1 MKRTY
6 QRTPKEKRDE
16 IVSVFLSGDNSA
28 DELAEYYNVNP
39 HTLRTW
45 VKRYRHSK
53 KVVSLQA
60 DTKPLEDMAR
70 KKKEEKSPE
79 VLALEARV
87 RELELQNLALNTLID
102 VAEKNGIDIRKK
114 SGAKQTGLLQEE
126 DGRGGAAGPRDPY
139 SGCST

>member
-1 MKRTY
+1 MRRLKKW
-6 QRTPKEKRDE
+6 TPKEKRDE
-16 IVSVFLSGDNSA
+16 VVLMYLSGDNRVE
-28 DELAEYYNVNP
+28 ELGEYYNVNP
-39 HTLRTW
+39 STIRTW
-45 VKRYRHSK
+45 IKRYRQSS

-102 VAEKNGIDIRKK
+102 IAERNGIDIRKK
-114 SGAKQTGLLQEE
+114 SGAKQ
-126 DGRGGAAGPRDPY
+126 
-139 SGCST
+139 

>member
-1 MKRTY
+1 MRILNP
-6 QRTPKEKRDE
+6 RIPEEKKAE
-16 IVSVFLSGDNSA
+16 IISSYLNGNNSYE
-28 DELAEYYNVNP
+28 ELGKYYNVGAG
-39 HTLRTW
+39 TIRCW
-45 VKRYRHSK
+45 VSRYRKSK
-53 KVVSLQA
+53 NVVSLQT

-114 SGAKQTGLLQEE
+114 SGAKQ
-126 DGRGGAAGPRDPY
+126 
-139 SGCST
+139 

>member
-1 MKRTY
+1 MRKFY
-6 QRTPKEKRDE
+6 GWTPKEKRDE
-16 IVSVFLSGDNSA
+16 IVSMYLSGDNSYE
-28 DELAEYYNVNP
+28 ELGEYYNVDP
-39 HTLRTW
+39 STIRTW
-45 VKRYRHSK
+45 VCRYRKSK
-53 KVVSLQA
+53 NVVSLQA

-114 SGAKQTGLLQEE
+114 SGAKQ
-126 DGRGGAAGPRDPY
+126 
-139 SGCST
+139 

>member
-1 MKRTY
+1 MKKIR
-6 QRTPKEKRDE
+6 RWTPKEKRDE
-16 IVSVFLSGDNSA
+16 VVLMYLSGNNSVE
-28 DELAEYYNVNP
+28 ELGEYYNVNP
-39 HTLRTW
+39 ATIRTW
-45 VKRYRHSK
+45 IKRYKQSK

-114 SGAKQTGLLQEE
+114 SGAKQ
-126 DGRGGAAGPRDPY
+126 
-139 SGCST
+139 